1 MTNVNEIIVPKNGYA
16 NLINDYM
23 FKRVFGS
30 EECKDILISFLNHV
44 LDDKKVEDVVF
55 LPTEHLGPTED
66 DRSAVFDI
74 ACRTSSGD
82 EFIVEMQNAA
92 QPFFKDRSL
101 FYTSYPIINQAALAK
116 EKYFEEHGNT
126 IGFTWNFCLKPV
138 RFIAITKFKMDH
150 AADWPSDKYHSSYHI
165 SEDNLGEFLNDKLQ
179 FIFLELARFNKSESE
194 LITPYDKWMYLF
206 KNMADLKSKPDIF
219 SEKEF
224 NRLFEIAEFVNF
236 TAEQYR
242 EYQKAEKM
250 LYDYHNTLDYA
261 RRQGLEQGLQ
271 EGLAQGLEQGL
282 EQGLREGLEQGKKEE
297 RLEIARRMLE
307 AAMPIG
313 QIVDLTGL
321 SMEEIESL

>member
-1 MTNVNEIIVPKNGYA
+1 M
-16 NLINDYM
+16 
-23 FKRVFGS
+23 
-30 EECKDILISFLNHV
+30 
-44 LDDKKVEDVVF
+44 
-55 LPTEHLGPTED
+55 
-66 DRSAVFDI
+66 
-74 ACRTSSGD
+74 
-82 EFIVEMQNAA
+82 
-92 QPFFKDRSL
+92 
-101 FYTSYPIINQAALAK
+101 
-116 EKYFEEHGNT
+116 
-126 IGFTWNFCLKPV
+126 
-138 RFIAITKFKMDH
+138 
-150 AADWPSDKYHSSYHI
+150 
-165 SEDNLGEFLNDKLQ
+165 
-179 FIFLELARFNKSESE
+179 ARFNKSESE

-261 RRQGLEQGLQ
+261 RRQGLEQGL
-271 EGLAQGLEQGL
+271 
-282 EQGLREGLEQGKKEE
+282 REGLEQGKKEE

-307 AAMPIG
+307 VAMPIG